1 MKDDHFWGKS
11 RLSSVKVGIVVRTG
25 LAMLLTI
32 TSIALTWT
40 LLNPHTNTYASDQI
54 AFATSRKTPTPTP
67 TDTSIPTPTATSTST
82 STPTPTPTT
91 PLPSGIGPTSLQWY
105 FAEGKVGQGF
115 TQFLTIQNPDPNPTH
130 ACQVSLQYLLSAS
143 TPTPKLLTIPPNTRF
158 TELVNADLNQP
169 ANAPAYQGVSTIV
182 SVTNPGSCR
191 GVVAERPIYFSSFK
205 GVSSG
210 TDVLGAT
217 QTGPDFYFAD
227 VSSLPGYNSYLT
239 ILNPPSG
246 LVASITVSYYRSG
259 ALLGTDTA
267 TVQPGTRGTII
278 PHSYGQRVAA
288 WVHASA
294 PVVVERPTYF
304 STYAV
309 GNAGTVSGSASVVG
323 ASAPSAAW
331 RFAEGY
337 IGGQFQENLVLANV
351 GTSGAAGTLVL
362 EYDTGS
368 TLTVPITVNA
378 QDETSI
384 DVNALTK
391 SQAGVC
397 APLPCVLSQSVSAQL
412 TMTSGQIVAEREM
425 FFHYYRL
432 DRLTGLIVR
441 AQGGTDVTGQ
451 AGTAAAS
458 SYSFAEGYTNLGY
471 DEWLTVQNP
480 TSNSETVW
488 VRLVNGK
495 SQAYQFAIVV
505 GMQSRYTV
513 NLNEVVVQHLVHPND
528 GVGDYEVSMTV
539 QTSDGS
545 VFVAERPMYWNASAT
560 QGGSDVIGFIS
571 G

>member
-25 LAMLLTI
+25 LALLLTI
-32 TSIALTWT
+32 TSIALTWA

-54 AFATSRKTPTPTP
+54 AFATSKRTPTPTP
-67 TDTSIPTPTATSTST
+67 TDTSTPTATSTSA
-82 STPTPTPTT
+82 STPTPTP
-91 PLPSGIGPTSLQWY
+91 PPPPPSGIGPTSLQWY
-105 FAEGKVGQGF
+105 FAEGKVCQGF

-130 ACQVSLQYLLSAS
+130 ACQVRLQYLLSAS

-191 GVVAERPIYFSSFK
+191 GVVAERPIYFTSFK

-217 QTGPDFYFAD
+217 HTGTDFYFAD

-309 GNAGTVSGSASVVG
+309 GNAGTVSGAASVVG

-362 EYDTGS
+362 EYDTGA
-368 TLTVPITVNA
+368 TLRVPVSVNA
-378 QDETSI
+378 QDVNILDINSI
-384 DVNALTK
+384 TNNR
-391 SQAGVC
+391 SGVC
-397 APLPCVLSQSVSAQL
+397 EPNCTLSQSVSAQI

-425 FFHYYRL
+425 FFHYSHF
-432 DRLTGLIVR
+432 DRALNRTTI
-441 AQGGTDVTGQ
+441 AMGGTDVTGQ
-451 AGTAAAS
+451 AGVATASA
-458 SYSFAEGYTNLGY
+458 YSFAEGYTNVNY

-480 TSNSETVW
+480 TRSSETVW
-488 VRLVNGK
+488 ITLVNGK

-513 NLNEVVVQHLVHPND
+513 NINDVVVQHLVHPND

-545 VFVAERPMYWNASAT
+545 VFVAERPMYWNDSAS
-560 QGGSDVIGFIS
+560 QGGSDVIGFI
-571 G
+571 GG